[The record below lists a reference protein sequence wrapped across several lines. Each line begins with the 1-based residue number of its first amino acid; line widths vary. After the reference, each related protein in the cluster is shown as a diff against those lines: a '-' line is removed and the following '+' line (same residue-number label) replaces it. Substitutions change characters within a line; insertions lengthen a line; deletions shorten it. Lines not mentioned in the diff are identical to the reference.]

1 MAFDG
6 LQWFR
11 VFVFMAQNRMAEDQ
25 IAALIVDFGVR

>member
-11 VFVFMAQNRMAEDQ
+11 VFVLMGQNRVAEDQ
-25 IAALIVDFGVR
+25 VAALIVDFDVR